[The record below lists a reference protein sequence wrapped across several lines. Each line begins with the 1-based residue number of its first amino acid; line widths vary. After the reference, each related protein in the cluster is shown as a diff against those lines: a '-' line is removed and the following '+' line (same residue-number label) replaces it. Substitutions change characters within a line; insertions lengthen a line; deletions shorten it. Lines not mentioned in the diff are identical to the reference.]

1 MNKKVLISL
10 AIGGVLLYLYFNNQK
25 KKTAQSANDSATKQ
39 KVDSLKAK
47 INSDLPSILASSPKD
62 ATTGRNDEAK
72 ATFDRL
78 KKALDANLMS
88 VDELQKV
95 SDALDSKLNKYVGT
109 KNIGQ
114 ISTEAKEVFAK
125 YQIGE

>member
-25 KKTAQSANDSATKQ
+25 KKTAQSPDDSASKQ
-39 KVDSLKAK
+39 KIDSLKAK
-47 INSDLPSILASSPKD
+47 INSDLPSVLASSPKD
-62 ATTGRNDEAK
+62 ANTGRNDEAK

-95 SDALDSKLNKYVGT
+95 ADALDARLNKYVGT
-109 KNIGQ
+109 KNIAQ
-114 ISTEAKEVFAK
+114 ISSEAKEVFAK

>member
-47 INSDLPSILASSPKD
+47 INSDLPYVLASSPKD
-62 ATTGRNDEAK
+62 ATTGRNDNAQ
-72 ATFDRL
+72 AAYDRL
-78 KKALDANLMS
+78 KRTLDANLMS

-95 SDALDSKLNKYVGT
+95 ADALDARLNKYVGT
-109 KNIGQ
+109 KNIAQ
-114 ISTEAKEVFAK
+114 ISSESKEVFAK
-125 YQIGE
+125 YQIGD

>member
-1 MNKKVLISL
+1 MDKKLLISL
-10 AIGGVLLYLYFNNQK
+10 VLVGGAVYLYLNSRKNK
-25 KKTAQSANDSATKQ
+25 DIKDADASTKQ

-47 INSDLPSILASSPKD
+47 INSDLPSVLASSPKD

-78 KKALDANLMS
+78 KRTLDANLMS

-95 SDALDSKLNKYVGT
+95 ADALDAKLNKYVGT

-114 ISTEAKEVFAK
+114 ISSEAKEVFAK
-125 YQIGE
+125 YKIGE

>member
-47 INSDLPSILASSPKD
+47 INSDLPSVLASSPKD
-62 ATTGRNDEAK
+62 ATTGRNDNAQ
-72 ATFDRL
+72 AAYDRL
-78 KKALDANLMS
+78 KRTLDANLMS
-88 VDELQKV
+88 IDELQKV
-95 SDALDSKLNKYVGT
+95 ADALDARLNKYVGT
-109 KNIGQ
+109 KNIAQ
-114 ISTEAKEVFAK
+114 ISSESKEVFAK
-125 YQIGE
+125 YQIGD